1 MKSVKNEVFVWTEAF
16 NCGEILQ
23 PMLSSYIRHNNYP
36 IYVYGT
42 KSDLNEV
49 SIKSD
54 LIIFK
59 TLSNKKR
66 FFKSTEEKILKG
78 YRKGHKGTTILWDY
92 LISSRTEK
100 IFIHLDSDTI
110 FLNDVV
116 TDLIQAIKDEG
127 NSIAGSRRA
136 YKNRGYRKNGR
147 DGHQLNLRPDC
158 VNTDCFA
165 FTTEHIKK
173 WPRFWL
179 RRKISGRRVS
189 PKPVVDFFDPVT
201 FEIIKKSKKIKY
213 MDSPH
218 DGYQSTLNKKSKFVE
233 SRISFAA
240 VGSGCNF
247 YKNGHKGIPE
257 GYSGFALASY
267 SLFAKELLGKN
278 IDIPP
283 LDDKEIISKLSGLN
297 KIKWER
303 NS

>member
-1 MKSVKNEVFVWTEAF
+1 MKVFIWTEAF

-23 PMLSSYIRHNNYP
+23 PMLSSYIKHNNYP
-36 IYVYGT
+36 IYVFGT
-42 KSDLNEV
+42 RSDINEV

-54 LIIFK
+54 LIKFK
-59 TLSNKKR
+59 TLSSKKL
-66 FFKSTEEKILKG
+66 FLKSSEEKILKG
-78 YRKGHKGTTILWDY
+78 YKKGHKGTAILWEHI
-92 LISSRTEK
+92 ISSRKEK
-100 IFIHLDSDTI
+100 ILIHLDSDTI
-110 FLNDVV
+110 FLDDVV
-116 TDLIQAIKDEG
+116 TDLIQAIEGEG

-136 YKNRGYRKNGR
+136 YKNRGYRKNGM
-147 DGHQLNLRPDC
+147 DGRQLNLRPDC

-179 RRKISGRRVS
+179 RRKILGRRVS
-189 PKPVVDFFDPVT
+189 WKPVVDFFDPVT

-218 DGYQSTLNKKSKFVE
+218 DGYQSTLNKKSKFME

-247 YKNGHKGIPE
+247 YKNGHEGIPK

-267 SLFAKELLGKN
+267 SLFSKELLGKN
-278 IDIPP
+278 INITP
-283 LDDKEIISKLSGLN
+283 LDDKEIIAKLSGLN

-303 NS
+303 KS

>member
-1 MKSVKNEVFVWTEAF
+1 MKSLKKEVFIWTEAF

-23 PMLSSYIRHNNYP
+23 PMLSSYIKHNNYP
-36 IYVYGT
+36 IHVFGT
-42 KSDLNEV
+42 KSDINEV

-59 TLSNKKR
+59 TLSSEKH
-66 FFKSTEEKILKG
+66 FFKSIEEKILRG
-78 YRKGHKGTTILWDY
+78 YKKGHKGTAILWAY
-92 LISSRTEK
+92 LINSRTEK

-116 TDLIQAIKDEG
+116 TDLLQAIEGEG

-136 YKNRGYRKNGR
+136 YKNRGYRKNGT
-147 DGHQLNLRPDC
+147 DGQQLNLRPDC

-165 FTTEHIKK
+165 FTTEHISK

-189 PKPVVDFFDPVT
+189 LKPVVDFFDPVT
-201 FEIIKKSKKIKY
+201 FEIIKKAKKIKY
-213 MDSPH
+213 MDSPN
-218 DGYQSTLNKKSKFVE
+218 DGSQSTLNKKSKFME

-247 YKNGHKGIPE
+247 YKNGHEGIPA

-278 IDIPP
+278 IDITP
-283 LDDKEIISKLSGLN
+283 LDDKEIIAKLSGLN
-297 KIKWER
+297 KIKWEI

>member
-1 MKSVKNEVFVWTEAF
+1 MEVFIWTEAF
-16 NCGEILQ
+16 NCGEILN
-23 PMLSSYIRHNNYP
+23 PMLSSYLKHHNYP
-36 IYVYGT
+36 IHVFGS
-42 KSDLNEV
+42 KSDFREVQIQSDMIFLESLSSKIRPFLISENKVLNGY
-49 SIKSD
+49 KS
-54 LIIFK
+54 
-59 TLSNKKR
+59 
-66 FFKSTEEKILKG
+66 
-78 YRKGHKGTTILWDY
+78 GHKGTAILWEY
-92 LISSRTEK
+92 IIRSRKEK
-100 IFIHLDSDTI
+100 ILIHLDADTI

-116 TDLIQAIKDEG
+116 TDLIQAIKGEG

-136 YKNRGYRKNGR
+136 YKNRGYRKNGM
-147 DGHQLNLRPDC
+147 DGKQLNSRPDC

-165 FTTEHIKK
+165 FTTEHISK

-189 PKPVVDFFDPVT
+189 FKPVVDFFDPVT

-218 DGYQSTLNKKSKFVE
+218 DGYQSTLNKKSKFME

-247 YKNGHKGIPE
+247 YKNGHEGIPE

-278 IDIPP
+278 INIPP

>member
-1 MKSVKNEVFVWTEAF
+1 
-16 NCGEILQ
+16 
-23 PMLSSYIRHNNYP
+23 MLSSYIRHNNYP
-36 IYVYGT
+36 IYVFGT
-42 KSDLNEV
+42 KSDINKV

-59 TLSNKKR
+59 TLSSEKR
-66 FFKSTEEKILKG
+66 FFKSTEEQILKG
-78 YRKGHKGTTILWDY
+78 YKKGHKGTAILWDY
-92 LISSRTEK
+92 IINNRTEK
-100 IFIHLDSDTI
+100 ILIHLDADTI

-116 TDLIQAIKDEG
+116 TDLIQAIEGEG

-136 YKNRGYRKNGR
+136 YKNRGYRKNGM
-147 DGHQLNLRPDC
+147 DGRQLNLRPDC

-165 FTTEHIKK
+165 FTTEHISK

-189 PKPVVDFFDPVT
+189 WKPVVDFFDPVT

-218 DGYQSTLNKKSKFVE
+218 DGYQSTLNKKSKFME

-247 YKNGHKGIPE
+247 YKNGHEGIPK

-267 SLFAKELLGKN
+267 SLFSKELLGKD
-278 IDIPP
+278 IDITP
-283 LDDKEIISKLSGLN
+283 LDDKELIAKLSGLN

-303 NS
+303 KS